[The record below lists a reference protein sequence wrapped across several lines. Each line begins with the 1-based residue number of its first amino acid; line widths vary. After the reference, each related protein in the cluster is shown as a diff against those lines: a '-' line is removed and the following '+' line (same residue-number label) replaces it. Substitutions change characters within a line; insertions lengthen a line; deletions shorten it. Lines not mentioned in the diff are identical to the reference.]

1 MKLSEPGVQAVL
13 ETGKAMA
20 DSGLVAGTWGNISV
34 RSGTDAFIITP
45 SGMPYHDLTADD
57 LVMVDLEGKV
67 VQGRRKP
74 SSEINLHKAIYR
86 ERRDIQGIVHTHSL
100 YASAFAVT
108 RKPLSPILDE
118 MAQILGGEVKVA
130 PYAPAGTV
138 ELADAAVKALGDS
151 AAVFLANHG
160 LVGVGRTLGEAF
172 LVCQIVEKGAH
183 TYLLSQLMGKPY
195 LLTDEDVFALRK
207 NYVES
212 YGQKG

>member
-13 ETGKAMA
+13 ETGKAMV

-108 RKPLSPILDE
+108 RKPLPPISEE
-118 MAQILGGEVKVA
+118 MAQILGGEVRVA

-138 ELADAAVKALGDS
+138 ELADTAVKTLGNS

>member
-1 MKLSEPGVQAVL
+1 
-13 ETGKAMA
+13 
-20 DSGLVAGTWGNISV
+20 
-34 RSGTDAFIITP
+34 
-45 SGMPYHDLTADD
+45 MPYHDLTADD

-108 RKPLSPILDE
+108 RKPLPPISEE

-172 LVCQIVEKGAH
+172 LVCQIVEKGAQ

-195 LLTDEDVFALRK
+195 LLTDEDVSSLRK
-207 NYVES
+207 NYLES